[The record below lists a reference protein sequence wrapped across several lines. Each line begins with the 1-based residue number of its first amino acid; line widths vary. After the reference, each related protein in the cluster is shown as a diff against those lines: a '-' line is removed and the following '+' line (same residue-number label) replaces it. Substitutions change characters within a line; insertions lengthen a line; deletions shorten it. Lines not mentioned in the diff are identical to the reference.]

1 VASPKLIDRCLA
13 EAASAAIVGG
23 MGRGPAELALAE
35 RSGYVESRH
44 LGAAAVCDPQGR
56 LTASLG
62 DPALPVYL
70 RSTAKPLQAMAVAT
84 LGADAIGSGGA
95 PIEWP
100 RAALAAA
107 CGSHDGEPVH
117 VETVLAVLDRAGLG
131 EPDLRC
137 PPSFPRDR
145 RGAGDTPRA
154 VWHNCSGKHAWMLA
168 GAVANGWPVAGY
180 LDPDGPLQKAVLGT
194 VARLAG
200 ATPAHVGVDGCG
212 APTPVLPLTGLA
224 TAFARLA
231 DGEQETA
238 GVVEAVRSFP
248 VLLGGTRALDTAIL
262 RVTGGRVLAKV
273 GAEAVYAAV
282 DLERGLACALKVT
295 DGSARAGG
303 PALLAVL
310 RALGWLDGGEL
321 AELEPVACPA
331 VMGGGHAVGRVTPA
345 RVVLDRPGM
354 DPAGFVVEDH

>member
-1 VASPKLIDRCLA
+1 
-13 EAASAAIVGG
+13 
-23 MGRGPAELALAE
+23 MGRGPAELALVE

-44 LGAAAVCDPQGR
+44 LGAAAVCDPGGR
-56 LTASLG
+56 LIAALG

-70 RSTAKPLQAMAVAT
+70 RSTAKPLQAMAVAA
-84 LGADAIGSGGA
+84 LGAGMVGGGQGAAGAGARVEGA
-95 PIEWP
+95 PASIEWP
-100 RAALAAA
+100 RAGLAAA
-107 CGSHDGEPVH
+107 CGSHHGEPVH
-117 VETVLAVLDRAGLG
+117 VETVLAVLARAGLG
-131 EPDLRC
+131 EADLRC

-145 RGAGDTPRA
+145 GGAGDVPRA

-168 GAVANGWPVAGY
+168 GAVANGWPVTGY
-180 LDPDGPLQKAVLGT
+180 LDPDGPLQQAVLGA

-200 ATPAHVGVDGCG
+200 ATPTHVGIDGCG
-212 APTPVLPLTGLA
+212 APTPVLPLSGLA

-231 DGEQETA
+231 GGGQDA
-238 GVVEAVRSFP
+238 ADVVGAVRGFP

-282 DLERGLACALKVT
+282 DLDRGLACALKVA

-310 RALGWLDGGEL
+310 RALGWLDGDEL

-331 VMGGGHAVGRVTPA
+331 VMGGGHAVGRVAPA
-345 RVVLDRPGM
+345 QVVLDRPGM
-354 DPAGFVVEDH
+354 DPGGLVVGDH